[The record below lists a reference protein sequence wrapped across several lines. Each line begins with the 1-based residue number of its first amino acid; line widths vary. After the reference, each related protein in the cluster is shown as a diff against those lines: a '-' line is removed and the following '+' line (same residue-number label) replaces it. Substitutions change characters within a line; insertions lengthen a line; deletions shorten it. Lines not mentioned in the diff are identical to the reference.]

1 MLELSRARDRLYIAL
16 ALLVVA
22 SAVISYFS
30 APADVF
36 SVTAWFLTTLLV
48 VLGPITSWILLIFHA
63 GDEVFV
69 TGFVFSVIST
79 IVPICLLWW
88 NFKRPGVLALAL
100 ATVVWL
106 IACLSGYHPHPLYV
120 VCTHFPE

>member
-106 IACLSGYHPHPLYV
+106 IEEFYFAIAV
-120 VCTHFPE
+120 WI